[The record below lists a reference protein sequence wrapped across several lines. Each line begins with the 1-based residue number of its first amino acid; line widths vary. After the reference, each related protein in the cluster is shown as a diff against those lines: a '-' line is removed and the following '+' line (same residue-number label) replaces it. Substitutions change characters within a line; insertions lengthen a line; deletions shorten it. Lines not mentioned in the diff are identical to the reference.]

1 MSNFYERIE
10 KYEDFYDEVRYWFAE
25 WYDDLDES
33 KKLEYFNKTMS
44 SLGYNED
51 ILYENTEEAINTLFD
66 SPYEALVEQR
76 NGDYSIND
84 RYYSYPD
91 LVSHS
96 NVPYDEWIKEILDE
110 MIKYPGLYR
119 VSIEHLYEDEQD

>member
-1 MSNFYERIE
+1 MSNFYERVE
-10 KYEDFYDEVRYWFAE
+10 EEEFYNDVRYWFEE
-25 WYDDLDES
+25 WFENLSES
-33 KKLEYFNKTMS
+33 KKLEHFNKTMS
-44 SLGYNED
+44 NLEYNED

-91 LVSHS
+91 LISHS
-96 NVPYDEWIKEILDE
+96 NVPYDEWIEEILDE
-110 MIKYPGLYR
+110 MIKYPGLYK
-119 VSIEHLYEDEQD
+119 VSIEHLYEDDND

>member
-10 KYEDFYDEVRYWFAE
+10 EEDFYNDVREWFSE
-25 WYDDLDES
+25 WYEDLDES
-33 KKLEYFNKTMS
+33 RKLDYFNKTMS
-44 SLGYNED
+44 NLEYNED

-119 VSIEHLYEDEQD
+119 VSIEHLYEDDND

>member
-1 MSNFYERIE
+1 MNNFTERLKE
-10 KYEDFYDEVRYWFAE
+10 EEFYNDVRYWFEE
-25 WYDDLDES
+25 WYEDLDEPR
-33 KKLEYFNKTMS
+33 KLDYFNKTMI
-44 SLGYNED
+44 SLGYPED
-51 ILYENTEEAINTLFD
+51 ILYENTEEVINTLFD

-96 NVPYDEWIKEILDE
+96 NVPYDEWITEILDE
-110 MIKYPGLYR
+110 MIKYPGLYK
-119 VSIEHLYEDEQD
+119 VSIEHLYEDYQD

>member
-1 MSNFYERIE
+1 MSNFIERLKE
-10 KYEDFYDEVRYWFAE
+10 EEFYKDVRYWFEE
-25 WYDDLDES
+25 WYEDLSES
-33 KKLEYFNKTMS
+33 KKLEYFNTTMNNLEYS
-44 SLGYNED
+44 ED
-51 ILYENTEEAINTLFD
+51 VLYENTEEAINTLFD

-96 NVPYDEWIKEILDE
+96 DVPYDEWIEEILDE

-119 VSIEHLYEDEQD
+119 VSIEHLYEADQD

>member
-1 MSNFYERIE
+1 MSNFEERLKEE
-10 KYEDFYDEVRYWFAE
+10 KFYNDVRYWFEE
-25 WYDDLDES
+25 WYEDLDEP

-96 NVPYDEWIKEILDE
+96 DVPYDEWIGEILDE
-110 MIKYPGLYR
+110 MIKYPGLYK
-119 VSIEHLYEDEQD
+119 VSIEHLYEDYQD